1 MMLGH
6 GNIPIRST
14 RIITTVTNT
23 GETMNL
29 QQARSNMIEQQV
41 RPWDVLDQQV
51 LDVLGAVPREDFVA
65 EEHRALAFSDY
76 QLPIG
81 FGQTLLKPIIEGRL
95 LQALSP
101 QVTDS
106 VLEIGTGSGYLTA
119 CLARMAHQVQSL
131 EIHPEL
137 ASRAQERL
145 DSLGVS
151 NVTLLE
157 QDAAAEWDARDSY
170 DAIAFGGAVE
180 VIPEFYKLKM
190 AINGRMFAVTGD
202 SQQPMME
209 ALLLTRIS
217 ETEWT
222 TESLFETKVDPLVNF
237 SEPATAFVF

>member
-1 MMLGH
+1 
-6 GNIPIRST
+6 
-14 RIITTVTNT
+14 
-23 GETMNL
+23 
-29 QQARSNMIEQQV
+29 MIEQQV
-41 RPWDVLDQQV
+41 RPWDVLDQRV
-51 LDVLGAVPREDFVA
+51 LDVLAEVPREEFVS

-81 FGQTLLKPIIEGRL
+81 YGQTLLKPILEGRL

-101 QVTDS
+101 SVTDS
-106 VLEIGTGSGYLTA
+106 VLEIGAGSGYLSA
-119 CLARMAHQVQSL
+119 CLARMANRVQSL

-137 ASRAQERL
+137 VKSAQQRL
-145 DSLGVS
+145 DSLGIS

-157 QDAAAEWDARDSY
+157 QDAAAKWGAQDSY
-170 DAIAFGGAVE
+170 DAIAFGGAIE
-180 VIPEFYKLKM
+180 EIPEYYKLMM

-217 ETEWT
+217 ESEWT

-237 SEPATAFVF
+237 SEPVSAFVF